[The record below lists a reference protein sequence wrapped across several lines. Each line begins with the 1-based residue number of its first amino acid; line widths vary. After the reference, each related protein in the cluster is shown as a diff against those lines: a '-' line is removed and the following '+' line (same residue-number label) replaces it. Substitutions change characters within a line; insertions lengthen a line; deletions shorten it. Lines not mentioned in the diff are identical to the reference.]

1 MAQVEFPTPTF
12 SVRIAAS
19 YKKGNGMNITIFGSG
34 YVGLTTGTCFA
45 QMGNHVV
52 CVDIDQERVE
62 SLNQG
67 ECPIFEPG
75 LSDLLATNLNDSR
88 LTFTTDAKAGIQHG
102 EIIFIAVG
110 TPSQPD
116 GSAKLDYVLTVA
128 QTIGQHITSYKV
140 IVDKSTVPVGTADKV
155 HAQISK
161 QLTLRGLDIPFDVA
175 SNPEFL
181 KEGGAVSDFLK
192 PDRIIIGTASERA
205 ETQLRALYAPFNRN
219 HDKLIA
225 MDVRSA
231 ELTKYA
237 ANAMLATKISFMN
250 EMSRIAERVGAD
262 IENVRLG
269 IGSDARIG
277 YSFIYPGCGYGGS
290 CFPKDVQALHHT
302 AQAHDYNPAIL
313 NAVHAVNERQKF
325 VLLEKIRHHF
335 NGNLQGKRFA
345 VWGLS
350 FKPNT
355 DDIRDAPSRI
365 IMEGLWKAGATVNAY
380 DPEAME
386 SIHHAYGERSD
397 LTLCDKPEHALEQA
411 DALIVVT
418 EWMAFRSPDFA
429 LIKAKLS
436 APVIFDG
443 RNLYD
448 PAYLEQ
454 LGFDYYAIGRGRQVT
469 TIDQEVMA

>member
-1 MAQVEFPTPTF
+1 
-12 SVRIAAS
+12 
-19 YKKGNGMNITIFGSG
+19 MNITIFGSG

-52 CVDIDQERVE
+52 CVDINQLRVNA
-62 SLNQG
+62 LNQG

-75 LSDLLATNLNDSR
+75 LAEMLRDNLNAGRISFTSDS
-88 LTFTTDAKAGIQHG
+88 TQGIRHG
-102 EIIFIAVG
+102 EILFIAVG

-116 GSAKLDYVLTVA
+116 GSAKLDYVLNVA
-128 QTIGQHITSYKV
+128 QTIGQHLESYKV
-140 IVDKSTVPVGTADKV
+140 IVDKSTVPVGTADLVHETISRQLQARQAKV
-155 HAQISK
+155 
-161 QLTLRGLDIPFDVA
+161 DFDVA

-181 KEGGAVSDFLK
+181 KEGAAVNDFMK
-192 PDRIIIGTASERA
+192 PDRIIIGVASERA
-205 ETQLRALYAPFNRN
+205 ETKLRALYAPFNRN

-269 IGSDARIG
+269 IGSDSRIG

-290 CFPKDVQALHHT
+290 CFPKDVQALQHT
-302 AQAHDYNPAIL
+302 AKTNGYEPAIL
-313 NAVHAVNERQKF
+313 NAVHQVNEQQKH
-325 VLLEKIRHHF
+325 VLLEKIRSRF
-335 NGNLQGKRFA
+335 AGNLKGKHFA
-345 VWGLS
+345 IWGLA

-355 DDIRDAPSRI
+355 DDVRDAPSRV
-365 IMEGLWKAGATVNAY
+365 IMEGLWQAGASVSAY
-380 DPEAME
+380 DPEAQLA
-386 SIHHAYGERSD
+386 INTIYGKRHD
-397 LTLCDKPEHALEQA
+397 LNLCDTPEATLAGA

-418 EWMAFRSPDFA
+418 EWMAFRSPNFNI
-429 LIKAKLS
+429 IKQQLKQ
-436 APVIFDG
+436 PIIFDG

-448 PAYLEQ
+448 PSYLTEQ
-454 LGFDYYAIGRGRQVT
+454 GFEYYAIGRGLAQET
-469 TIDQEVMA
+469 TATVEAY